1 MLTVALEETLLELLV
16 LVWLILIWI
25 HLQTHKHYEVLY
37 MYMIKQPFFLYSLTC
52 SRVMDYIQGSETN
65 EAAALGFHLR
75 YSTKF

>member
-37 MYMIKQPFFLYSLTC
+37 MYMIKQPFFL
-52 SRVMDYIQGSETN
+52 
-65 EAAALGFHLR
+65 
-75 YSTKF
+75 